1 MLFWLLHPTLA
12 SKSRMRIPRTAD
24 VRIALFITLH
34 NPALITHESVPCAY
48 PLPSVGTLQPSLNA
62 GCINGCLAVYLS
74 PIMLPAGTACSIV
87 DENSPFRKQSQNGS
101 LGLDHLCN
109 GDLSTIDQQHI
120 FPSSQPTGHENS

>member
-1 MLFWLLHPTLA
+1 MCELRYSSHP
-12 SKSRMRIPRTAD
+12 
-24 VRIALFITLH
+24 H

-101 LGLDHLCN
+101 LGLDHLRN
-109 GDLSTIDQQHI
+109 GDFTTIDQQHI